1 MIKMNNKIG
10 NKEKIYQLLQKEPL
24 TSIELA
30 EKLIINEDPEK
41 NIQFIRTY
49 LQRLIK
55 DKLIESIE
63 KKGRYNVYSTIQ
75 RESNE
80 KPLNLL
86 KELYDIM
93 DNKMKFIEPLD
104 DDDIDLIKQI
114 ELVIE

>member
-1 MIKMNNKIG
+1 MNNKIG

-30 EKLIINEDPEK
+30 EKLTINEEPEK

-55 DKLIESIE
+55 ANLIESNE
-63 KKGRYNVYSTIQ
+63 KKGRYQVYTAIEK
-75 RESNE
+75 ESNN

-86 KELYDIM
+86 KELYEIM
-93 DNKMKFIEPLD
+93 DNKMNPIKTLNENEKQS
-104 DDDIDLIKQI
+104 LIKI
-114 ELVIE
+114 MELIQ